1 MCKTRTCFYINKK
14 RRGKSM
20 KICKKFLK
28 TVFAVLLAFGLMTNT
43 YHAFEGEATITITKG
58 EGVTTS
64 LKGMKVDAYMILN
77 QFNPNETDVSKKQ
90 YEVVS
95 AFRTFFNIEEI
106 KSSFV
111 GGEGNVYLTYDET
124 EAKLK
129 VSADSATG
137 SITISKAKLDTTYPE
152 ASLLSRITRS
162 TDVSTFYTW
171 VEKYIE
177 TKSVALSATATA
189 TASESSATLESLDE
203 GYYALIFSNVP
214 AGVVVKQG
222 IMIPTSG
229 TSASIPLKAEPIT
242 VEKKVSKDENNF
254 YDEISAAMNTSLT
267 YQITTKVP
275 TLADFSNLTEF
286 KLTDTMTHQNLEA
299 NSFTLTIGST
309 SLTYDYDGNSNSGKF
324 KKGETVI
331 ATITT
336 TAATFSVDF
345 VEDALKDHQ
354 GQDVVLKYTAQLTSD
369 AIDVNNN
376 TVTLNYTNGPDTKEL
391 TDSTKV
397 YTYGIDVTKKFSDG
411 STSTENYG
419 AVKFSLYT
427 DSNDTK
433 GTAISLV
440 GSAGNYHVPASGETT
455 TTTTLSLT
463 NTGKLTITGLDAGTY
478 WLVETAAPD
487 GFTKAGDIKITLVA
501 GEDGALDETNS
512 KVETASNVQ
521 FTHTANSIALAQF
534 EVLNQKGFNLPTTGG
549 AGTMMITLGGMAL
562 IVVAAGLYVVSKK
575 KKA

>member
-1 MCKTRTCFYINKK
+1 
-14 RRGKSM
+14 M

-43 YHAFEGEATITITKG
+43 YHASDGEATITITRG
-58 EGVTTS
+58 NDVTTS
-64 LKGMKVDAYMILN
+64 LQGMKVDAYMILD
-77 QFNPNETDVSKKQ
+77 QVNPDETVVSKKQ
-90 YEVVS
+90 YAVVEN
-95 AFRTFFNIEEI
+95 FKNFFNIEEI
-106 KSSFV
+106 KQLLD
-111 GGEGNVYLTYDET
+111 GTEGNVYLTYDET
-124 EAKLK
+124 EAELK
-129 VSADSATG
+129 VSTDSATG
-137 SITISKAKLDTTYPE
+137 SIAISKAELDTTYPE
-152 ASLLSRITRS
+152 ADLLSRIS
-162 TDVSTFYTW
+162 NMNSEASTFYTW
-171 VEKYIE
+171 VEKFIE
-177 TKSVALSATATA
+177 KNSADLTIQATETATENG
-189 TASESSATLESLDE
+189 TTLNNLNE

-254 YDEISAAMNTSLT
+254 YDEISAAMNSTLT

-286 KLTDTMTHQNLEA
+286 DLTDTMTHQKLDA
-299 NSFTLTIGST
+299 DSFTLTLKTST
-309 SLTYDYDGNSNSGKF
+309 NTTNCIKEGDEF
-324 KKGETVI
+324 KVNGTLI
-331 ATITT
+331 ATVKDITDT
-336 TAATFSVDF
+336 SFTVDF
-345 VEDALKDHQ
+345 VEDALKDYQ
-354 GQDVVLKYTAQLTSD
+354 GQDVVLTYTAQLTSD

-376 TVTLNYTNGPDTKEL
+376 TVTLNYTNGPDTHEL

-411 STSTENYG
+411 STSTENYA

-427 DSNDTK
+427 DNNGTK
-433 GTAISLV
+433 ESKILLT
-440 GSAGNYHVPASGETT
+440 GSDGIYHVPASGETGSIT
-455 TTTTLSLT
+455 DLSIDTSDGTLR
-463 NTGKLTITGLDAGTY
+463 ITGLDAGTY
-478 WLVETAAPD
+478 WLVETDAPD

-501 GEDGALDETNS
+501 DDTVDGALDTTNS
-512 KVETASNVQ
+512 KVETALNVD
-521 FTHTANSIALAQF
+521 FTHSVGSIALAQF

>member
-1 MCKTRTCFYINKK
+1 
-14 RRGKSM
+14 M

-43 YHAFEGEATITITKG
+43 YHASDGEATITITKG

-64 LKGMKVDAYMILN
+64 LEGMEVKAYMILD
-77 QFNPNETDVSKKQ
+77 QINPNETDADKKQ
-90 YEVVS
+90 YAVVEN
-95 AFRTFFNIEEI
+95 FKDFFNIGAI
-106 KSSFV
+106 KDSFDGV
-111 GGEGNVYLTYDET
+111 AGNVYLTYDET
-124 EAKLK
+124 EAELK
-129 VSADSATG
+129 VSTDSATG
-137 SITISKAKLDTTYPE
+137 SIAISKAKLDTTYPE
-152 ASLLSRITRS
+152 ASLLSRITAS

-177 TKSVALSATATA
+177 KNSSTLSATTA
-189 TASESSATLESLDE
+189 EASESSATLANLDE
-203 GYYALIFSNVP
+203 GYYALIFSKVP

-229 TSASIPLKAEPIT
+229 RSATIPLKAEPIT

-254 YDEISAAMNTSLT
+254 YDEISAAMNTPLT

-324 KKGETVI
+324 KNGETVI

-354 GQDVVLKYTAQLTSD
+354 GQDVVLKYTAQLTLD
-369 AIDVNNN
+369 AVDVNNN
-376 TVTLNYTNGPDTKEL
+376 TVTLNYTNNGDEKVL

-411 STSTENYG
+411 RATDSN
-419 AVKFSLYT
+419 VKFSLYT
-427 DSNDTK
+427 DNNGTK
-433 GTAISLV
+433 GTEISLV
-440 GSAGNYHVPASGETT
+440 GEAGDYRVPASGETGSIKDLLLDT
-455 TTTTLSLT
+455 NDGTL
-463 NTGKLTITGLDAGTY
+463 KITGLDAGTY

-501 GEDGALDETNS
+501 GENGALNITDS

-521 FTHTANSIALAQF
+521 FTHTGGSIALAKF

-562 IVVAAGLYVVSKK
+562 IVVAAGLYIVSKK